1 MQREGGGYSRTDKYL
16 IVWERTMTILKPR
29 GTTFTL
35 DFLARLQDACEDF
48 EAARDEN
55 EEWCYAEM
63 FEYAFDKAM
72 RE

>member
-1 MQREGGGYSRTDKYL
+1 
-16 IVWERTMTILKPR
+16 MTILKPR